1 MPGYHRPIPNLY
13 LKPELYDT
21 YLTML
26 LTNTILHQSRLFD
39 YGFIISDIGRIA
51 YMPERLVGAP
61 PELVQPAKMFKDM
74 SILNNIKSMSA
85 EIKAED
91 NKATIKFL
99 IIHEKGISKLG
110 ESLSDSF
117 LKDIIKTLLLDYN
130 LKEKN
135 SENHTFLTFS
145 QEFKMTRSE
154 RMFASNIEGYVRPK
168 EK

>member
-13 LKPELYDT
+13 FKTELYNT

-39 YGFIISDIGRIA
+39 YGFIVSDIGRIA

-74 SILNNIKSMSA
+74 SILDNIKAMSA

-91 NKATIKFL
+91 NKAIIKFL
-99 IIHEKGISKLG
+99 IIHEKGISKLT
-110 ESLSDSF
+110 ENLSDSF
-117 LKDIIKTLLLDYN
+117 LKDIMKALPGYN
-130 LKEKN
+130 LKEAR

-145 QEFKMTRSE
+145 QEFEMTRSE

-168 EK
+168 EQ

>member
-13 LKPELYDT
+13 FKTELYNT

-39 YGFIISDIGRIA
+39 YGFIISDIGVMT
-51 YMPERLVGAP
+51 YMPDRLISAP
-61 PELVQPAKMFKDM
+61 PELVQPAYMFKNMEILKRITGM
-74 SILNNIKSMSA
+74 SVKIEVK
-85 EIKAED
+85 D
-91 NKATIKFL
+91 NKATIRFFFA
-99 IIHEKGISKLG
+99 HEKGALNFKG
-110 ESLSDSF
+110 SLSDTF
-117 LKDIIKTLLLDYN
+117 KVDIRKTLPDYQ
-130 LKEKN
+130 LEEVP

-168 EK
+168 E